1 MQVGDKFNKLT
12 VISEEFIKWVGNQNR
27 KMRKFLCDCGNEC
40 EKNVHKVK
48 SGHTTSC
55 GCWGKSVK
63 PQKIKYKDRNTTK
76 TKLYQK
82 WTDLRKKH
90 KNDIVVEWT
99 DFLNFKDWSE
109 KNSYIENSD
118 MVLFR
123 VDKTLPFGPNNC
135 KFIKSAERHFYY
147 NVNSPENVYKRKQ
160 TCIEKYGVDHPW
172 KNKQVI
178 QKTINT
184 CIKKYGHYPAIKNGR
199 SKPELEIQEWLLS
212 LGYDDFK
219 ENWTIL
225 QGKQIDLYSEKYKI
239 GIEYCGVYWHT
250 DKSPEPRNS
259 VYHYNKYNQCLNNGI
274 RLFTIFSDEW
284 EKNKEGWKNLIRS
297 SLGSNDIRI
306 FARKCETKQVSSE
319 IGQLFFKNHHIQGGK
334 RKAKVYFGIF
344 YFEELVGV
352 VSLNS
357 HHRNIKG
364 QIVLDRLCFK
374 SGIQIIGGA
383 SKLLKK
389 CVEWAKTNQYT
400 KIISWSDNRYSQGNV
415 YEKIGFKFD
424 AQLKPDYSYVNL
436 NDWLEYRYSKQSMK
450 EKEKDKELM
459 KNYGKIYDC
468 GKKRYILEI
477 T

>member
-199 SKPELEIQEWLLS
+199 SKPELEIQN
-212 LGYDDFK
+212 GYYL
-219 ENWTIL
+219 WVMMIL
-225 QGKQIDLYSEKYKI
+225 KKI
-239 GIEYCGVYWHT
+239 GQYYKV
-250 DKSPEPRNS
+250 N
-259 VYHYNKYNQCLNNGI
+259 
-274 RLFTIFSDEW
+274 RLICIP
-284 EKNKEGWKNLIRS
+284 K
-297 SLGSNDIRI
+297 
-306 FARKCETKQVSSE
+306 
-319 IGQLFFKNHHIQGGK
+319 
-334 RKAKVYFGIF
+334 
-344 YFEELVGV
+344 
-352 VSLNS
+352 
-357 HHRNIKG
+357 NIKLESN
-364 QIVLDRLCFK
+364 IAEFT
-374 SGIQIIGGA
+374 GILINLQNHVI
-383 SKLLKK
+383 
-389 CVEWAKTNQYT
+389 QYT
-400 KIISWSDNRYSQGNV
+400 IIINIINV
-415 YEKIGFKFD
+415 
-424 AQLKPDYSYVNL
+424 
-436 NDWLEYRYSKQSMK
+436 
-450 EKEKDKELM
+450 
-459 KNYGKIYDC
+459 
-468 GKKRYILEI
+468 
-477 T
+477 